1 MADPTRIKITALDAT
16 RNAFRSVTRGLK
28 GITGAVFSLKTGLIS
43 LAGIGGFGLLVKSS
57 LQSIDTLGKTASKL
71 GVTTKEL
78 GALRFAAEIS
88 GVEIRTVDMATQRFT
103 RRLAEAAN
111 GTGEAKDAL
120 KELNINASEISKLPL
135 QDQMLKLSDAFS
147 KVESSSEKVRLAFK
161 LFDSEGVAFVN
172 ILKLGSDELS
182 KLFKEA
188 DDLGILLS
196 GSAVQGVEKAN
207 DAILKL
213 SKLFK
218 GITDQT
224 LAALAPALEYLATN
238 LKDKILDT
246 IKGSNENVSA
256 FGRTL
261 AGEFLQA
268 LKNVIVSL
276 QGFLNGMVK
285 VINAIMTFSPFTRDI
300 FKNFGAIK
308 EINIDFTK
316 MDELIRRVGTRTK
329 EIKTDTDNANKSF
342 STMDQIFK
350 GLKGGLDDYVKGIN
364 TLDLSLADITN
375 KGLKSFEDSLLSI
388 FDKTKT
394 VKEAFSD
401 MARSIISDLIRMAIQ
416 QQITKPLFGALSG
429 MFGSSTSSAPIPGK
443 AIGGAVQAN
452 KPYMVGERGAELFV
466 PSRSGSIVPNNQIQG
481 GGGVVINQT
490 INVTTGVQQTVRTEI
505 ANLMPRIAQASK
517 QAVLESR
524 QRGGSFATAFGA

>member
-28 GITGAVFSLKTGLIS
+28 GITGAVFSLKTGLVG
-43 LAGIGGFGLLVKSS
+43 LAGIGGFGLLIKSS

-135 QDQMLKLSDAFS
+135 QEQMLRLSDAFAN
-147 KVESSSEKVRLAFK
+147 VESSSEKVRLAFK

-224 LAALAPALEYLATN
+224 FAALAPALEHLATV
-238 LKDKILDT
+238 LKDDILDS
-246 IKGSNENVSA
+246 IKGSNESVSA

-261 AGEFLQA
+261 AGEFLESIKQ
-268 LKNVIVSL
+268 VII
-276 QGFLNGMVK
+276 GFQTFFNGMIK
-285 VINAIMTFSPFTRDI
+285 IINRVGELAVFGKRM
-300 FKNFGAIK
+300 FKSFEAIK
-308 EINIDFTK
+308 QINIDFK
-316 MDELIRRVGTRTK
+316 IMDELIRKVGTAQK
-329 EIKTDTDNANKSF
+329 EVETETNNTNKSL

-350 GLKGGLDDYVKGIN
+350 GLKGGLDDYVKGVN
-364 TLDLSLADITN
+364 TLDLSLKDITS

-394 VKEAFSD
+394 VKEA
-401 MARSIISDLIRMAIQ
+401 
-416 QQITKPLFGALSG
+416 
-429 MFGSSTSSAPIPGK
+429 
-443 AIGGAVQAN
+443 VQRGR
-452 KPYMVGERGAELFV
+452 PYMVGERGAELFV
-466 PSRSGSIVPNNQIQG
+466 PSRSGSIVPNNQLQG

-524 QRGGSFATAFGA
+524 QRGGSFATAFGG